1 MNDIWL
7 SHLHDLSRRGG
18 AGSFLT
24 PAQAAQAQR
33 VFGHA
38 LTLLGGFQT
47 AERAIPVFG
56 DTAHPERFLA
66 AIRLRF
72 RPQDTLSHRDILGAV
87 LGLGLER
94 SVLGDIFVREG
105 EAYLV
110 CLRRTADFIC
120 ENLTMAGRVGLQ
132 VSAIPLEELP
142 EPERNIEELRC
153 TVASLRLDALLSQAF
168 HISRGKAE
176 ELLRLGLVQ
185 LAGEEC
191 RSGAKQVRQGDI
203 FSARGHG
210 RAQLMEVSGKSKKDR
225 LWVVIGI
232 YV

>member
-24 PAQAAQAQR
+24 SAQAAQAQR
-33 VFGHA
+33 VFGRA
-38 LTLLGGFQT
+38 LTLLGGFLT
-47 AERAIPVFG
+47 AERVIPVFG
-56 DTAHPERFLA
+56 DASNPERYLA
-66 AIRLRF
+66 ALRLRF
-72 RPQDTLSHRDILGAV
+72 RAQDQLSHRDILGAV

-94 SVLGDIFVREG
+94 AVLGDIYVREG

-110 CLRRTADFIC
+110 CLCRAAEFIC
-120 ENLTMAGRVGLQ
+120 DNLTMAGRVGLQ
-132 VSAIPLEELP
+132 VSAIPLDELP
-142 EPERNIEELRC
+142 EPERNIDELRC
-153 TVASLRLDALLSQAF
+153 TVASLRLDVLLSQAF
-168 HISRGKAE
+168 RISRGKAE

-191 RSGAKQVRQGDI
+191 RSGAKQVQQGEI

-210 RAQLMEVSGKSKKDR
+210 RAQLMEISGKSKKDR
-225 LWVVIGI
+225 RWVVIGI